1 MSNMGNAGGEY
12 GQNPPAR
19 GGSRKKRRKNRAAS
33 VMNAIS
39 YLGFILGV
47 SLLLSAV
54 AIYVANDVF
63 AFVKPEKKVMLE
75 LAESQTPAQMASIL
89 KEEGV
94 IRCKW
99 AFVLYTKLANDGQ
112 SFKTGKFEVD
122 ADMDYGQIINTLN
135 RVPTY
140 TETVSVTIPEGYTL
154 QQIAQLLED
163 ARVCGAEDILNT
175 AETYPFKHE
184 MLQNIPMEEPNRLEG
199 YLYPDTYEFYIND
212 SPVRV
217 VNSMLNNFNNKY
229 TEEMR
234 QLTENSGLT
243 MRQILTIASMI
254 EREAVLPEEQAR
266 ISGVIYNRLNN
277 MDAYPHLDIDATVQY
292 ALGEHKENLTYADL
306 EVDSPYNT
314 YKVVGLPQGP
324 ICNPGVPA
332 ILAALQP
339 GRHDYY
345 FYVAD
350 PETKGHVFARNNAE
364 HEENVAAMRAKA
376 GN

>member
-1 MSNMGNAGGEY
+1 MSNMGNVGGEY

-39 YLGFILGV
+39 YLVFILGV

-339 GRHDYY
+339 ESHDYY

>member
-33 VMNAIS
+33 VMIAIS
-39 YLGFILGV
+39 YLVFILGV

-339 GRHDYY
+339 ESHDYY

>member
-1 MSNMGNAGGEY
+1 MSDRSNMGGEY
-12 GQNPPAR
+12 TQTSGSR

-33 VMNAIS
+33 VMNAVS
-39 YLGFILGV
+39 YLVFILGV

-75 LAESQTPAQMASIL
+75 LEESQTPAQMAAVL

-122 ADMDYGQIINTLN
+122 SDMDYGQIINTLN

-154 QQIAQLLED
+154 KQIARLLED
-163 ARVCGAEDILNT
+163 ARVCGAEDILNI

-217 VNSMLNNFNNKY
+217 LNAMLNNFNNKY

-243 MRQILTIASMI
+243 MRQIVTIASMI

-266 ISGVIYNRLNN
+266 ISGVIYNRLNH

-292 ALGEHKENLTYADL
+292 ALGEHKEMLTYEDL

-314 YKVVGLPQGP
+314 YKVIGLPQGP

-339 GRHDYY
+339 ESHDYY

-350 PETKGHVFARNNAE
+350 PETKGHVFARNNEE

-376 GN
+376 GT

>member
-1 MSNMGNAGGEY
+1 MSNMGNVGGEY

-39 YLGFILGV
+39 YLVFILGV

-122 ADMDYGQIINTLN
+122 ADMDYGQIINTLT

-339 GRHDYY
+339 ESHDYY

-376 GN
+376 GT

>member
-39 YLGFILGV
+39 YLVFILGV

-339 GRHDYY
+339 ESHDYY

-350 PETKGHVFARNNAE
+350 PETKGQVFARNNSE